1 MERLDESS
9 CLLRGGELGPSLKLC
24 EIWALRVAWFTAMI
38 FCRYAQVVILYPS
51 VFDPRSVA
59 AGPANMSTVM
69 MQQ

>member
-38 FCRYAQVVILYPS
+38 FCRYAQ
-51 VFDPRSVA
+51 
-59 AGPANMSTVM
+59 
-69 MQQ
+69 